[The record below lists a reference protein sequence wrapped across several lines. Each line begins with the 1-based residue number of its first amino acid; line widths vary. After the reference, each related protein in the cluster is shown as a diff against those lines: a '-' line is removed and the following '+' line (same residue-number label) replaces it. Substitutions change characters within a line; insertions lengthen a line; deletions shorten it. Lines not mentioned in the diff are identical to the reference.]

1 MKADILS
8 HVDSVPALAGKVETG
23 GRLDVCRAIPGCQ
36 DAPAQPPPPPPPP
49 PQVAVSPFQTEV
61 AHAVIR
67 SLKVS
72 PFAFEAA
79 RSGPAIVRLSRKR
92 TLRPGAIVSYRDN
105 MAAAAEFTVFVL
117 RSGVLGA
124 AHRCVAHPGGRR
136 AHSRLRP
143 CIRALYAGHFTRHDR
158 AGTNKFRFSGRIGHV
173 RLRPGSYRLRAVPV
187 FSGVPGTAAVAGFHI
202 TG

>member
-1 MKADILS
+1 
-8 HVDSVPALAGKVETG
+8 
-23 GRLDVCRAIPGCQ
+23 
-36 DAPAQPPPPPPPP
+36 
-49 PQVAVSPFQTEV
+49 
-61 AHAVIR
+61 
-67 SLKVS
+67 
-72 PFAFEAA
+72 
-79 RSGPAIVRLSRKR
+79 
-92 TLRPGAIVSYRDN
+92 